1 MAIPSKQI
9 GWSQESNLLWNIA
22 KQLEQLECEMCNVVR
37 GPEGPQGATGPQG
50 PAGTIADNYY
60 GSFLSIVDQSSTAG
74 VSKAM
79 QYEVTDLSNGVSIVN
94 NLSGKPTR
102 ITFANTGVY
111 NVQFS
116 AQLHNTDGGGSSV
129 HADIW
134 LAIDGSPVA
143 NTATRVSVT
152 PNTPYV
158 VAAWNFFINAT
169 AGQYAELIWQ
179 PSITGLIIEQEPTA
193 GGVPAIPSVI
203 LTVNRVG

>member
-1 MAIPSKQI
+1 MAIPNKQI
-9 GWSQESNLLWNIA
+9 GWGDESNLLWYIG
-22 KQLEQLECEMCNVVR
+22 KQLEKLQCELCTI
-37 GPEGPQGATGPQG
+37 TGL
-50 PAGTIADNYY
+50 TNIYH

-79 QYEVTDLSNGVSIVN
+79 EYEVTDLSNGVTIVN
-94 NLSGKPTR
+94 NLLAKPTR

-129 HADIW
+129 HTDIW
-134 LAIDGSPVA
+134 LAIDGNPVA
-143 NTATRVSVT
+143 NSATKVSVT

-158 VAAWNFFINAT
+158 VAAWNFFVNVT

-179 PSITGLIIEQEPTA
+179 PSIDGLIIEQEPTA

-203 LTVNRVG
+203 LTVNRIA

>member
-9 GWSQESNLLWNIA
+9 GWSNESNLLYELIRQMD
-22 KQLEQLECEMCNVVR
+22 KLQCEMCNVVR
-37 GPEGPQGATGPQG
+37 GPEGPVGPQG

-60 GSFLSIVDQSSTAG
+60 GSFISIIDQTSTAG
-74 VSKAM
+74 VAKAM
-79 QYEVTDLSNGVSIVN
+79 EYEVTDLSNGVSIVN
-94 NLSGKPTR
+94 NLLAKPTR

-129 HADIW
+129 HTDIW
-134 LAIDGSPVA
+134 LAVDGSPVA
-143 NTATRVSVT
+143 NSATKVSVT

-179 PSITGLIIEQEPTA
+179 PSITGLIIEQEPAA

-203 LTVNRVG
+203 LTANRIG